1 MTWVAHQVL
10 PVAGPAKLPRALAAF
25 GLLAAVALAGGV
37 ALRLWRVASDGE
49 IDGDSAGYIAFGNY
63 YKDVLFHHFPHYL
76 AFDTQSK
83 PAFLFLAT
91 LSAIVFGFEVYAL
104 PALNALLA
112 CGIGLMAYQIA
123 RLYSDSL
130 VAPLA
135 ALALVMF
142 TPFLIDLDRH
152 GLAHTGA
159 TLTLLTSIY
168 ALMRWSE
175 RRWAARRFYL
185 IASGVLLGVAFLFHA
200 SVLLYVISLGA
211 IVAVLGVTIT
221 TPNLKDKLVPLVVF
235 GASSAVPII
244 VVECLYRSIFFFWPE
259 LVGPRSP
266 ALNSFF
272 GFGYVGDVLNQFD
285 YIRIYKANA
294 KAQGFFN
301 IDTAQD
307 PMFLFNV
314 LRLFRFDAVGVIFGC
329 GILFATIG
337 LGVTAMRRRSW
348 PYFVLLATAWVPL
361 LMMSYNPLIGQLSRA
376 LHATIPMLLIILAL
390 GLEQLA
396 KYVAAVCPRWRQIV
410 MVSPLVIAGV
420 GAAEAAISFT
430 GHYKD
435 VRSSPGFATEASNF
449 PNLLFRSLKARG
461 IDGVYLYQN
470 VFGGQWWFYLKKH
483 FDGLPSALDN
493 EHAGPSPNARII
505 NNLDQLRSLVASGN
519 AQAVVLLIRPYAD
532 GASPLD
538 PVEVRNADQFLSYA
552 SQMGAREIT
561 GIDAVPKFSKWVRV
575 FEFKR

>member
-348 PYFVLLATAWVPL
+348 PSDYSGVGIGAVGQIRGSSLSPLASDRDGFAACDRRSWRCGGSDFVYRTLQGRPFIAW
-361 LMMSYNPLIGQLSRA
+361 ICHG
-376 LHATIPMLLIILAL
+376 
-390 GLEQLA
+390 GLEL
-396 KYVAAVCPRWRQIV
+396 
-410 MVSPLVIAGV
+410 S
-420 GAAEAAISFT
+420 ESAISE
-430 GHYKD
+430 
-435 VRSSPGFATEASNF
+435 P
-449 PNLLFRSLKARG
+449 
-461 IDGVYLYQN
+461 Q
-470 VFGGQWWFYLKKH
+470 GQR
-483 FDGLPSALDN
+483 DRRGLPLS
-493 EHAGPSPNARII
+493 ECVR
-505 NNLDQLRSLVASGN
+505 RSV
-519 AQAVVLLIRPYAD
+519 VVLSEEA
-532 GASPLD
+532 
-538 PVEVRNADQFLSYA
+538 F
-552 SQMGAREIT
+552 
-561 GIDAVPKFSKWVRV
+561 
-575 FEFKR
+575 